1 MNQPSEVGGWEAG
14 GSLSHPSKG
23 ERRVAERGVCSAVGG
38 IQIRPQQGPFSIDS
52 SGSLVKEMGKLRPR
66 NRGGDLTKVMQQVA
80 GKGQA
85 HPPFQTRPTAATD
98 LMPRG

>member
-1 MNQPSEVGGWEAG
+1 MRWEGFRAD
-14 GSLSHPSKG
+14 HSKG
-23 ERRVAERGVCSAVGG
+23 C
-38 IQIRPQQGPFSIDS
+38 QNWLPFSIDS

-66 NRGGDLTKVMQQVA
+66 NRGEDLTKVMQQVA

-85 HPPFQTRPTAATD
+85 HAPFQTRPTAATD